1 MLPIPTSHDIDAH
14 DTPRLAFAEAALG
27 DEFKALFDFLYEGED
42 CFYLA
47 ESEGWLE
54 VAAPGL
60 CFVSEEGAPPLA
72 RFTLADAAWLERAQA
87 AGFCLAVVCYA
98 GQDAASVLQ
107 MNPAAAL
114 LELWREAGTVDLISI
129 PVGAPDD

>member
-1 MLPIPTSHDIDAH
+1 MQK
-14 DTPRLAFAEAALG
+14 PR
-27 DEFKALFDFLYEGED
+27 
-42 CFYLA
+42 
-47 ESEGWLE
+47 
-54 VAAPGL
+54 L